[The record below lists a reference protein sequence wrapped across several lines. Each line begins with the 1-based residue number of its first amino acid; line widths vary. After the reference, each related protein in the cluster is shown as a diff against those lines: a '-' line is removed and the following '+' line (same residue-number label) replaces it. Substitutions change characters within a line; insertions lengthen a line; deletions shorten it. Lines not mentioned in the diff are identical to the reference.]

1 MVFKQSNEVKHKM
14 AITTILSTEKT
25 QIENRNKHLLLIMYL
40 YVLKHFMW
48 T

>member
-25 QIENRNKHLLLIMYL
+25 QASIVDHVFI
-40 YVLKHFMW
+40 YVLKHFM
-48 T
+48 